1 MRVEVFT
8 WERSEVL
15 CALYYLEGEGG
26 GFKVMV
32 VVEVEGEG
40 GDTHLGEKCSA
51 LRRHSITWSGSPL
64 ILQ

>member
-1 MRVEVFT
+1 MEVFT

-15 CALYYLEGEGG
+15 CALYYLEGGD
-26 GFKVMV
+26 FKVMV

-40 GDTHLGEKCSA
+40 GGTHLGEKCSA